1 MGTVTLSWKPVSKPV
16 SKPALPFTRDDLDT
30 MPDDGYR
37 YEIIDGALIV
47 TPAPSWDHQR
57 AQGRL
62 FNLLFNRCPPD
73 LEVLSAPFD
82 VALAEDTVIE
92 PDIVVARTDDYAR
105 RGLGTAP
112 VLAVEVLS
120 PSTRLIDLRL
130 KHARLETGGCPSYW
144 VVDPSLPSITVW
156 ELDGPRYRQV
166 AAATGEEELTVT
178 APFELTIVPARLV
191 GPREASQ
198 P

>member
-1 MGTVTLSWKPVSKPV
+1 MTG
-16 SKPALPFTRDDLDT
+16 PALPFTRDDLDS

-62 FNLLFNRCPPD
+62 MVMLANLCPPD

-92 PDIVVARTDDYAR
+92 PDIVVARTADYAR
-105 RGLGTAP
+105 RGLATAP

-120 PSTRLIDLRL
+120 PSTPDWRAAKDGRGCGALGAWPGTGMRGTHTTKTRRRLSHDGWR
-130 KHARLETGGCPSYW
+130 SYA
-144 VVDPSLPSITVW
+144 VSSRRSSRGRP
-156 ELDGPRYRQV
+156 
-166 AAATGEEELTVT
+166 ATT
-178 APFELTIVPARLV
+178 
-191 GPREASQ
+191 
-198 P
+198 